1 MRFQGRGH
9 KEFSE
14 TIETLDWKMERTEG
28 MKKRWGVLFWPIQ
41 FEKSMRNPMDMV
53 GKMVDIHLEL
63 RTEDTAENKN

>member
-1 MRFQGRGH
+1 
-9 KEFSE
+9 
-14 TIETLDWKMERTEG
+14 MERTEG